1 MRVECV
7 TPEVRAKRHTEIR
20 MGPRFGRR
28 VGIKANPSRHGLI
41 VTVTKSGRG
50 YGGDDQHCEGRFH
63 CFTSRIFACGHPH
76 PASRSSVQPNT
87 RVHSTGWG
95 SGGDQDPSQVSVRI
109 PCRTPTLPCRRIRT
123 SQGGRRLPATVVP
136 YMQCMPCNA
145 RIACMARATRMPRN
159 ASVTCSDRKAILPR
173 KIASTCENQIS
184 GSDAPQH
191 CGTHDRATRPQACER
206 VGIRDGSF
214 RRDYAPRRPLFTG
227 LGGFSPSKA
236 GVECNA

>member
-1 MRVECV
+1 MGMISI
-7 TPEVRAKRHTEIR
+7 VRADFT
-20 MGPRFGRR
+20 
-28 VGIKANPSRHGLI
+28 ASRA
-41 VTVTKSGRG
+41 
-50 YGGDDQHCEGRFH
+50 E
-63 CFTSRIFACGHPH
+63 IFACGHLH

-95 SGGDQDPSQVSVRI
+95 SGGDQDSSQVSVTI
-109 PCRTPTLPCRRIRT
+109 PCRMPTLPCRRIRT
-123 SQGGRRLPATVVP
+123 SQGGRQLPATVVP
-136 YMQCMPCNA
+136 YMQCMPCHA

-159 ASVTCSDRKAILPR
+159 ACVTCSDRKPFLPR

-184 GSDAPQH
+184 GSDAPKH

-206 VGIRDGSF
+206 VGIRDRSF

-227 LGGFSPSKA
+227 LGGLSSSKT

>member
-1 MRVECV
+1 MN
-7 TPEVRAKRHTEIR
+7 PEVRGKRHTEIR
-20 MGPRFGRR
+20 MGPRFGRD
-28 VGIKANPSRHGLI
+28 VGIKANQARHGLI
-41 VTVTKSGRG
+41 VTVTKQG
-50 YGGDDQHCEGRFH
+50 EGLRWGQSALKRRFD
-63 CFTSRIFACGHPH
+63 CFTSRIFACGQSH
-76 PASRSSVQPNT
+76 PASRSSVQPST

-95 SGGDQDPSQVSVRI
+95 SGGDQDPGPVSMRI
-109 PCRTPTLPCRRIRT
+109 PCRMPTLPCRRIRT

-159 ASVTCSDRKAILPR
+159 ACVTCSDRKAILPR

>member
-1 MRVECV
+1 MRALAPSV
-7 TPEVRAKRHTEIR
+7 AQ
-20 MGPRFGRR
+20 FG
-28 VGIKANPSRHGLI
+28 
-41 VTVTKSGRG
+41 TTK
-50 YGGDDQHCEGRFH
+50 H
-63 CFTSRIFACGHPH
+63 ACPFDG
-76 PASRSSVQPNT
+76 V
-87 RVHSTGWG
+87 G

-159 ASVTCSDRKAILPR
+159 ACVTCSDRKAILPR

-214 RRDYAPRRPLFTG
+214 RRDYAPRRPLFNG

-236 GVECNA
+236 GSSAMHRPKYRPPDSQCTINHLTRIQTRASRALSKRNPSRQHSLPTMRRDSGRALQPWIGRPQC